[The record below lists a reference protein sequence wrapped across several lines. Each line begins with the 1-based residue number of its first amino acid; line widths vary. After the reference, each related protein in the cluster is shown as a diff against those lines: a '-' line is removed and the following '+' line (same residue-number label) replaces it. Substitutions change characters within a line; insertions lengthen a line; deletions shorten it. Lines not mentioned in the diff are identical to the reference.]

1 MTRSAIRWPAEWER
15 HRGTLMAWPHDPD
28 TWPGAFDAIPDQY
41 ERLVREIAR
50 FEPVWLLAG
59 NETAV
64 QQAQQR
70 FGGEHRLG
78 QGNQIQDNQITVC
91 DIPTNDV
98 WTRDYGPTVVLD
110 VEAGT
115 RLAVDW
121 IYNGWGG
128 KYPPFD
134 RDAAVARTF
143 ASRLELPICRPQVVL
158 EGGAIEGNGQGTVL
172 TTRSCLLNPNRN
184 PGLSESQVTGLLR
197 QNLGASTVVWLDG
210 GDFCGDDTDGH
221 IDQLARFT
229 SESHIIYA
237 SCSEDDVNRPT
248 LEQLERQLE
257 QRLPNTDRIPIPVPQ
272 VHHGEQRLPAS
283 YCNFYVVHQGVLV
296 PTFGVAEDDA
306 ALGILREQFPN
317 REIVP
322 FNCREL
328 VWGLGAIH
336 CMTQQI
342 P

>member
-1 MTRSAIRWPAEWER
+1 
-15 HRGTLMAWPHDPD
+15 MAWPHDPD

-70 FGGEHRLG
+70 FGGDE
-78 QGNQIQDNQITVC
+78 QITVYE
-91 DIPTNDV
+91 IPTNDV

-110 VEAGT
+110 VESGT

-121 IYNGWGG
+121 NYNGWGE

-134 RDAAVARTF
+134 SDAVVAGEF
-143 ASRLELPICRPQVVL
+143 ARQLGLPIRTPSVVL
-158 EGGAIEGNGQGTVL
+158 EGGAIDGNGRGTVL

-184 PGLSESQVTGLLR
+184 PDITESQVTELLC
-197 QNLGASTVVWLDG
+197 QNLGANNIVWLDG
-210 GDFCGDDTDGH
+210 GDFSGDDTDGH

-229 SESHIIYA
+229 SESSIVYA
-237 SCSEDDVNRPT
+237 SCPDDDSNHPM
-248 LEQLERQLE
+248 LQHLERQLE
-257 QRLPNTDRIPIPVPQ
+257 QQLTNANRVRLPVPQ
-272 VHHGEQRLPAS
+272 VYHGEQRLPAS

-296 PTFGVAEDDA
+296 PTFAVPEDDA
-306 ALGILREQFPN
+306 ALGLLREQFPN

-328 VWGLGAIH
+328 IWGLGAIH

>member
-1 MTRSAIRWPAEWER
+1 MSASAIRWPAEWER

-28 TWPGAFDAIPDQY
+28 TWPGAFDTIPEQY
-41 ERLVREIAR
+41 ERLVRTIAR

-59 NETAV
+59 NETAI
-64 QQAQQR
+64 QQTQRR
-70 FGGEHRLG
+70 FGETHHSSH
-78 QGNQIQDNQITVC
+78 DNRITVC
-91 DIPTNDV
+91 DIPTNDI
-98 WTRDYGPTVVLD
+98 WTRDYGPTIVLD
-110 VEAGT
+110 VEAGS

-121 IYNGWGG
+121 TYNGWGG

-134 RDAAVARTF
+134 RDAVVARKF
-143 ASRLELPICRPQVVL
+143 AAKMDLPICRPQVVL

-184 PGLSESQVTGLLR
+184 SDLSEAQVTELLR
-197 QNLGASTVVWLDG
+197 QNLGAKAVVWLDG

-229 SESHIIYA
+229 SESTMVYA
-237 SCSEDDVNRPT
+237 SCAEDDTNHPT
-248 LEQLERQLE
+248 LQQLERQLE
-257 QRLPNTDRIPIPVPQ
+257 QRLPDLDRIPIPVPQ
-272 VHHGEQRLPAS
+272 VYHGGQRLPAS
-283 YCNFYVVHQGVLV
+283 YCNFYVVHQGVLM
-296 PTFGVAEDDA
+296 PTFGAPEDDA
-306 ALGILREQFPN
+306 ALAILREQFPSH
-317 REIVP
+317 EIVP
-322 FNCREL
+322 FDCCEL